1 MKISEIISVP
11 NLNGYRDQE
20 ETSVWVR
27 LAVSCWPRNWG
38 QVATLEWF
46 RHLQNHA
53 QSHAQPEQRPS
64 SPHWLSLFT
73 GVFVRVNGETTFLNL
88 QTAFYSAVIRLAFF
102 KKKNLSGVEHCRWS
116 RDFGCHQLILQQG
129 FLAGKL
135 PEGNKNNLGIRAGHC
150 EKIKISFL

>member
-64 SPHWLSLFT
+64 SPYWLSLFT

-88 QTAFYSAVIRLAFF
+88 KTAFYSVIRLAFF
-102 KKKNLSGVEHCRWS
+102 KKKPVWS
-116 RDFGCHQLILQQG
+116 RTLQMEQG
-129 FLAGKL
+129 LWL
-135 PEGNKNNLGIRAGHC
+135 PPANPSTRIPGRKATRREQK
-150 EKIKISFL
+150 